1 MRNLSPHV
9 PTLCTSPHGPMVQ
22 SPARTLTNACRM
34 SCLERKIAGLGGF
47 VSAHLHVDRAGTYD
61 DTVSLL
67 QDDDRAAVT
76 DEHSVKVVR
85 PV

>member
-1 MRNLSPHV
+1 
-9 PTLCTSPHGPMVQ
+9 
-22 SPARTLTNACRM
+22 M